1 MVRATR
7 EVNLMTCSKIMLT
20 FQRQSEGLLRELLEE
35 ADAAVYDSATSQVI
49 AGEMTGSYMA
59 AYSATSGFVTLDEE
73 ESERLGT
80 LKFKTPE
87 DDPMVVTAK
96 CTRIM
101 LDEKILRMAQS
112 VIGTAE
118 SPASQ
123 GVWPVP
129 NIKWINGV
137 PGCGK
142 TTWVVEN
149 LDEERDVVATT
160 TTEAAKDLREKLA
173 RRLGDRV
180 KSKVRTMA
188 SILSNGFK
196 PGERCYRLTVD
207 EALMNHFG
215 AIIMAV
221 RLSGAS
227 EVVLVG
233 DINQLPY
240 IDRENLFE
248 LNYARPNMVAAITQ
262 ELLCTHRNPLDVAY
276 TLSEIYSGI
285 YSSKTT
291 LSRIH
296 SLRVEAYS
304 GAQIPVSAKNTLFLV
319 HTQEEKSLL
328 AGQGY
333 GSGEGSRILTI
344 HEAQG
349 LTYDSVIIINTKVRR
364 HQIRESVS
372 HAVVAVSRHR
382 VSCVYYTDDADDATG
397 RLAKKAMNAPSKLV
411 VDYNLKTAMQNRDAP
426 IVDALLRLSKSL
438 VASRSAP
445 PI

>member
-1 MVRATR
+1 
-7 EVNLMTCSKIMLT
+7 
-20 FQRQSEGLLRELLEE
+20 
-35 ADAAVYDSATSQVI
+35 
-49 AGEMTGSYMA
+49 
-59 AYSATSGFVTLDEE
+59 
-73 ESERLGT
+73 
-80 LKFKTPE
+80 
-87 DDPMVVTAK
+87 
-96 CTRIM
+96 
-101 LDEKILRMAQS
+101 
-112 VIGTAE
+112 
-118 SPASQ
+118 
-123 GVWPVP
+123 
-129 NIKWINGV
+129 
-137 PGCGK
+137 
-142 TTWVVEN
+142 
-149 LDEERDVVATT
+149 
-160 TTEAAKDLREKLA
+160 
-173 RRLGDRV
+173 
-180 KSKVRTMA
+180 MA

-276 TLSEIYSGI
+276 TLSKIYSGI

-296 SLRVEAYS
+296 SLRVEGYS
-304 GAQIPVSAKNTLFLV
+304 GARIPVSAKNTLFLV

-364 HQIRESVS
+364 HHIRESVS

-397 RLAKKAMNAPSKLV
+397 RLAKRAMNAPPKLV

-426 IVDALLRLSKSL
+426 IVDAWLRLSKSL